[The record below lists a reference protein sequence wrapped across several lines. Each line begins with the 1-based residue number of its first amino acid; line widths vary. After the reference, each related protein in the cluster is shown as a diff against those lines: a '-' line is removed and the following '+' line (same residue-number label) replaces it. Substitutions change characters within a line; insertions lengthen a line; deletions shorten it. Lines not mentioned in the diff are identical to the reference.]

1 MKRRFLQ
8 DLMTRNIGF
17 CNTSFLF
24 LVELTLLNWGKLRTR
39 PLKRTLSGIA
49 QVERASSVPLLV
61 AHHDQLCCC
70 VNHVQMNDPGYRKQ
84 HVWLERVVATSGA
97 SPYNCMPMTASKS
110 TEEKRSVIERLSS
123 KC

>member
-39 PLKRTLSGIA
+39 PLKRTLSGCVPSWRRLFTKILQPLIPRSKIHHELSE
-49 QVERASSVPLLV
+49 QVQSRCWWPIMINYAVASIM
-61 AHHDQLCCC
+61 C
-70 VNHVQMNDPGYRKQ
+70 R
-84 HVWLERVVATSGA
+84 
-97 SPYNCMPMTASKS
+97 
-110 TEEKRSVIERLSS
+110 
-123 KC
+123 